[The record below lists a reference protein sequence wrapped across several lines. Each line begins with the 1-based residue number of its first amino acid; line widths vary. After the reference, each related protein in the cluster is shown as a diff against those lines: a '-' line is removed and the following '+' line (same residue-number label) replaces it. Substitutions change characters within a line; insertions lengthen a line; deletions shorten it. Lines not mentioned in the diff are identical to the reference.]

1 MHYSVTNLILSVI
14 IFSLVMFTHWTRFT
28 FSNLRQHI
36 RILEW
41 SSKNSKVKEVNTILF
56 FPFRKMMLL
65 VHHRWPIFHFPWCCY
80 PLSGGYLLQPK
91 ICIIPLFF
99 KITDKKSSRG
109 AHFEMRRLEANLF
122 LFGISENRGKW
133 RTSFEKL
140 VRTNW
145 AITDKKRETENIFFY
160 AHLQWNKILNAA
172 EKCVYWPRAV
182 THNHLPFQ
190 SSTSSL

>member
-36 RILEW
+36 RILECMGQQKFQGQR
-41 SSKNSKVKEVNTILF
+41 SKYNSF

-122 LFGISENRGKW
+122 LFGISENRGK
-133 RTSFEKL
+133 
-140 VRTNW
+140 
-145 AITDKKRETENIFFY
+145 
-160 AHLQWNKILNAA
+160 
-172 EKCVYWPRAV
+172 
-182 THNHLPFQ
+182 
-190 SSTSSL
+190 